1 MMDRNAL
8 IALARQVRENAYAPY
23 SGFKVGACLLTVEG
37 RTYTGCNVENTAM
50 SPTCCAERSAVFQA
64 VAQGERNFTAIAIA
78 AGKDGPVWPCGVCLQ
93 VLAEFSP
100 DMMVITAWDAGGVRE
115 LPLRE
120 LLPHA
125 FYQIVEGTE
134 GSCRNP

>member
-37 RTYTGCNVENTAM
+37 RTIPDACGRTRHE
-50 SPTCCAERSAVFQA
+50 STCCAERSAVFQA